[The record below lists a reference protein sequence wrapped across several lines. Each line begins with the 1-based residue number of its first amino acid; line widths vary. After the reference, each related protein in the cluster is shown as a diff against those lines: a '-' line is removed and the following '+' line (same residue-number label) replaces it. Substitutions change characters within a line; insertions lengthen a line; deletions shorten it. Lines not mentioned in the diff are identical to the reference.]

1 MPHNP
6 GRLLTALALAA
17 ACASAHALDAEQTAQ
32 AAAAADGAST
42 AIALSTGAVEA
53 NGLMPSSPVGILAVT
68 AVKMALPRLARD
80 MEPETRH
87 TVLVATTGLYGGA
100 AVSNLLIAAG
110 AATPVGL
117 VAGVLSGWFL
127 AHREHDKL
135 VAEAA
140 AVVRVAEV
148 QP

>member
-1 MPHNP
+1 MKPAA
-6 GRLLTALALAA
+6 LLLALS
-17 ACASAHALDAEQTAQ
+17 CATAHALDAEQTAQ
-32 AAAAADGAST
+32 AAAAADGATT
-42 AIALSTGAVEA
+42 ALALSQGAVEA
-53 NGLMPSSPVGILAVT
+53 NGLMPASPVGIVAVT
-68 AVKMALPRLARD
+68 ALKMAIPRLARD

-87 TVLVATTGLYGGA
+87 TVLVTTTGFYGGA

-117 VAGVLSGWFL
+117 VAGVLSGWFF

-140 AVVRVAEV
+140 APVRVAEV
-148 QP
+148 QQ